1 MPIIYLRPLSDY
13 YKDGGVTA
21 PYVGPCGHA
30 DNTFWN
36 KVDEEVADDADYI
49 YAYSAGLIDCI
60 LTAHFSLLEDQVP
73 VGAFINNVTIH
84 VRGKNDNGI
93 FYVRLIISGT
103 VYEYAIAI
111 GTSWEDVDTIFEI
124 NPKTGLNWIP
134 EDVNSLF
141 MAGVYLYTKNSGYVY
156 CSQFYVAIDYNEP
169 TQLSGIFLM
178 PRFEAGSKQ
187 VTLRGHI
194 TAGSATASTWFEYG
208 LTTDYGSETAHQY
221 PVFDEDFISHQCDL
235 ERNLLYHY
243 RFAIKVVDETWYSAD
258 QTIRIDDKILYKLG
272 KLI

>member
-1 MPIIYLRPLSDY
+1 MPIVYLRPLSDY
-13 YKDGGVTA
+13 FKSNGVAHPGGGCNA
-21 PYVGPCGHA
+21 PE
-30 DNTFWN
+30 NTFWD
-36 KVDEEVADDADYI
+36 KVDEEVADDNDYI
-49 YAYSAGLIDCI
+49 YAYSAFLTNCV

-84 VRGKNDNGI
+84 VRGSHSDGT

-103 VYEYAIAI
+103 VYEYAITI
-111 GTSWEDVDTIFEI
+111 GSSWEEVDTIFEI

-141 MAGVYLYTKNSGYVY
+141 MAGVRLYTHNSGNVQ
-156 CSQFYVAIDYNEP
+156 CSQFYVAIDYDEP

-187 VTLRGHI
+187 ITLRGYI

-208 LTTDYGSETAHQY
+208 LTTDYGSETSHQY

-243 RFAIKVVDETWYSAD
+243 RWVILVVDDYWYSTD
-258 QTIRIDDKILYKLG
+258 QVIRIDDRILYKLG